1 MGDQPYTAFLP
12 WVVFAV
18 VARAD
23 GDGVAWAAVCA
34 VVTASALL
42 LTSHHPG
49 SNVLMRS
56 AIPLFTIIG
65 AIGYAFDNPSGWIAQ
80 NGRALSALGLAII
93 ALGSLLYTPV
103 SDFYMRSLVR
113 PRRWNNPA
121 FAALNA
127 RLTLTWAG
135 TAVLITVSHLFAAGT
150 HTAAAGTTFNWVVP
164 IALALVCI
172 HRNREQCEVFIDADN
187 GATPQADTLKDLS
200 LEWPSADF

>member
-12 WVVFAV
+12 WGGFAV

-23 GDGVAWAAVCA
+23 GDGVAWAAACA
-34 VVTASALL
+34 VVTAGALL
-42 LTSHHPG
+42 LTSRHPE
-49 SNVLMRS
+49 SNLLMRS
-56 AIPLFTIIG
+56 AIPLFAIIG

-113 PRRWNNPA
+113 PRRWNSPA

-127 RLTLTWAG
+127 RLTLMWPG
-135 TAVLITVSHLFAAGT
+135 TA
-150 HTAAAGTTFNWVVP
+150 
-164 IALALVCI
+164 ALVAGL
-172 HRNREQCEVFIDADN
+172 HLLSVGTRTP
-187 GATPQADTLKDLS
+187 GAA
-200 LEWPSADF
+200 